1 MTEEKI
7 ILPYRLGQL
16 PSPAYRAGLAG
27 LVFLIQYL
35 HRDQPETKNQIN
47 IIELDSS
54 KATLQCD
61 RVGLQALMDLTFDA
75 HYELKWSKNK
85 IKDPI
90 EVKETEDGTTLY
102 GLNLLV
108 AEGKPLREHDPSGLW
123 TELWSEWLLNTI
135 RAIPKSR
142 APFKLRA
149 AHPSQPVETN
159 RLWAALQQP
168 NAKVGLSSSALI
180 GAEAKNAE
188 GVPLYDT
195 NAQQFLLN
203 FWPYVS
209 QPYIPCRFKVDDKKK
224 VGYQVKRED
233 WGYAVAI
240 PDVQDLEAF
249 VATFPDL
256 LERRPQNPPEYKGYR
271 PVGALVELP
280 EEAALDSLRLIQE
293 RMKTTDI
300 ASTLE
305 YDVLGFEVC
314 HGVRSDPKRGA
325 DLMAIA
331 YIQPDSDRDD
341 RYARIRK
348 NFYCPWFRRHLLQ
361 NLLKN
366 RPWTARWGQLLS
378 TVSQKWFEDRFF
390 PHDCQLVFNWDKN
403 IVEISELAKIIKSLC
418 DRYLNARL
426 AGKNLEIN
434 WENKHKL
441 ARQEF
446 LAVRSRSH
454 KAAFREYFFGT
465 LCSQVT
471 PVVSAKQDE
480 SLPKQEKA
488 QNIEDEKF
496 QKMLILAKALEDERE
511 IETVRGLTLLAL
523 ASHFKVAEKTDR
535 DHSKAS

>member
-7 ILPYRLGQL
+7 TLSYRLGHL

-35 HRDQPETKNQIN
+35 HRDQLETKNQIS
-47 IIELDSS
+47 ITELDSS

-61 RVGLQALMDLTFDA
+61 QVGLQALMDLTFDA
-75 HYELKWSKNK
+75 RYELKWSKNK

-90 EVKETEDGTTLY
+90 EVKETEDGTLY
-102 GLNLLV
+102 GWNLLV

-159 RLWAALQQP
+159 KLWAALQKP
-168 NAKVGLSSSALI
+168 DAKVGLSSSALI

-188 GVPLYDT
+188 GVSLYDT

-209 QPYIPCRFKVDDKKK
+209 QPYIPCRFDVD
-224 VGYQVKRED
+224 GKRED

-249 VATFPDL
+249 VESFPSL
-256 LERRPQNPPEYKGYR
+256 LERRPVNPPKYKGYR

-300 ASTLE
+300 ANTLE

-341 RYARIRK
+341 RYARIRE

-378 TVSQKWFEDRFF
+378 TVSQKWFEDHFF

-403 IVEISELAKIIKSLC
+403 VVEISELAKIIKSLC

-426 AGKNLEIN
+426 ASKNLEIN

-446 LAVRSRSH
+446 LAVRSRSQQE
-454 KAAFREYFFGT
+454 AFREYFFGT

-471 PVVSAKQDE
+471 PVIA
-480 SLPKQEKA
+480 PKKEKS
-488 QNIEDEKF
+488 QKSDDEKLR
-496 QKMLILAKALEDERE
+496 QMIVLAEELTNNTEM
-511 IETVRGLTLLAL
+511 IRGLTMLAL
-523 ASHFKVAEKTDR
+523 ASNFKIAEKINSVS
-535 DHSKAS
+535 SKDNPQAS